1 MFRDRLFS
9 FQEDSSQDFDISE
22 FEEAILERD
31 RIINGL
37 IGQVDVLKKN
47 IENKENIITKI
58 TRQNQKF
65 QEKIGLCGESLKKI
79 LNCLKEYKQE
89 QEKMKKDFEKQ
100 TNEIKS
106 WLKSN
111 ENSLKKQTT
120 FRKNFL
126 KKLREMKNK
135 RSTMESEN
143 MDTSEPYLNII
154 AQNFKSLN
162 QKIDNISNNFQDSQT
177 KNFLINFPE
186 NANQIAFQSKLNNK
200 KSVFSSEDSMNN
212 ENDKKNNEIFKL
224 FPSTR
229 SAHYPLVQTPL
240 ELGEFKKIK
249 AKYNGFEQ
257 KFKGLINNLKTRGKM
272 VTEDKS
278 DKNKIF
284 NYLEQIEK
292 KLGINAKIKEQ
303 SFHLLNSLNYKSF

>member
-37 IGQVDVLKKN
+37 IGQVDVLKKT

-154 AQNFKSLN
+154 AKNFKSLN

-186 NANQIAFQSKLNNK
+186 NSNQIAFQSKPNNK
-200 KSVFSSEDSMNN
+200 QLVFSSEDSMNN
-212 ENDKKNNEIFKL
+212 VNDKKNNEMFKL

-229 SAHYPLVQTPL
+229 STHYPLVQTPL
-240 ELGEFKKIK
+240 ELGEFQKIK
-249 AKYNGFEQ
+249 AKYSGFEQ

>member
-37 IGQVDVLKKN
+37 LGQVDVLKKT

-65 QEKIGLCGESLKKI
+65 QEKIMLCGESFKKI
-79 LNCLKEYKQE
+79 LSFLKEYKQE

-100 TNEIKS
+100 TIEIKS

-111 ENSLKKQTT
+111 ENSLKKQST

-135 RSTMESEN
+135 R
-143 MDTSEPYLNII
+143 
-154 AQNFKSLN
+154 
-162 QKIDNISNNFQDSQT
+162 
-177 KNFLINFPE
+177 
-186 NANQIAFQSKLNNK
+186 
-200 KSVFSSEDSMNN
+200 
-212 ENDKKNNEIFKL
+212 
-224 FPSTR
+224 
-229 SAHYPLVQTPL
+229 
-240 ELGEFKKIK
+240 
-249 AKYNGFEQ
+249 
-257 KFKGLINNLKTRGKM
+257 
-272 VTEDKS
+272 
-278 DKNKIF
+278 
-284 NYLEQIEK
+284 
-292 KLGINAKIKEQ
+292 
-303 SFHLLNSLNYKSF
+303 